1 MIGRRE
7 KAEILTRYDG
17 IPVWRVD
24 TAPPSLGLTSTLSL
38 TLRGEDG

>member
-17 IPVWRVD
+17 IPVWRAE
-24 TAPPSLGLTSTLSL
+24 TAPV
-38 TLRGEDG
+38 LRLADLAETNVTHITR